1 MHNLQNYKRE
11 NVINAKS
18 LLPKLNL
25 VQEAIIMDKP
35 RHKFVIT
42 LYPFMAIFR
51 HITNKMKI
59 IMHNRDLTEN
69 NITKSYII

>member
-1 MHNLQNYKRE
+1 
-11 NVINAKS
+11 
-18 LLPKLNL
+18 
-25 VQEAIIMDKP
+25 MDKP

>member
-25 VQEAIIMDKP
+25 VQEEIIMDKP
-35 RHKFVIT
+35 RHKFVIM
-42 LYPFMAIFR
+42 LYSIFDDFR
-51 HITNKMKI
+51 IYFK
-59 IMHNRDLTEN
+59 
-69 NITKSYII
+69 